1 MLSLKLFA
9 TLFLTSFLF
18 TGGVGSG
25 CRSHAQSNKSMPSTT
40 DDVLTADLKTL
51 AEGSV
56 SQVTTPFV
64 AVVRDGDTYAALRAV
79 ARSLPALSPDFFKAN
94 IVIAGFLGERNTG
107 GYSVAISRD
116 ANGQIRIAEKAP
128 RKDVYVTQMITS
140 PFKVVSLET
149 AGTPPVQISL
159 DERFRQTSE
168 LYRVKSGT
176 FTMSGGLA
184 GRRDTYQLSGKIQA
198 LRLGS
203 LVSLGF
209 AVVTTDSSRERS
221 LREFATGL
229 IKVDGMAISR
239 MSHGSLLDP
248 PSGDFQVNGKF
259 GEKNTLTLE
268 LDSGAVTVP
277 DGYSGKGSI
286 EAERVVTSAD

>member
-18 TGGVGSG
+18 SGGVGSG
-25 CRSHAQSNKSMPSTT
+25 CRSHSQSNQSMPPRS
-40 DDVLTADLKTL
+40 DDLLTAELKTL
-51 AEGSV
+51 AEGSM

-64 AVVRDGDTYAALRAV
+64 AVVRDGETYAALREV
-79 ARSLPALSPDFFKAN
+79 ATSLPALNPDFFKSN
-94 IVIAGFLGERNTG
+94 IVIAAFLGERNTG

-128 RKDVYVTQMITS
+128 RKDLFVTQVITS
-140 PFKVVSLET
+140 PFKVISLAT
-149 AGTPPVQISL
+149 TGTPPVQISL
-159 DERFRQTSE
+159 DERFKQTSQ
-168 LYRVKSGT
+168 LYRVKNGT
-176 FTMSGGLA
+176 FTMSGGFA
-184 GRRDTYQLSGKIQA
+184 GRRDTSQLAGKIQVM
-198 LRLGS
+198 RLGN

-209 AVVTTDSSRERS
+209 ALVTTGTSRDRS

-229 IKVDGMAISR
+229 LTVDGIVISR
-239 MSHGSLLDP
+239 TSHGSLLDP
-248 PSGDFQVNGKF
+248 PSGDFRVSGKF
-259 GEKNTLTLE
+259 DEKNTLTLE

-286 EAERVVTSAD
+286 EAERVAAPAN